1 MEYTD
6 YGLDQE
12 TGAVCDYR
20 MYDRIWQRVSP
31 ELNPYPDV
39 RGECSEVTLPETE
52 IQFPSPPA
60 EEIMPPVQEEMMPE
74 TGMQPCCM
82 GTSTRGA
89 LQSLKG
95 FMEEEL
101 AESRCCAAL
110 SRQVCSRNAARLLR
124 RMAMEKREAAR
135 RLQAAC
141 YLIEG
146 TCCTPEVP
154 LERTRFSS
162 LAEALR
168 HCYHQEACNG
178 FAYQRAAEETT
189 DTCLSSLLQELGE
202 QSYSR
207 ADAVMRMLGEVLC

>member
-1 MEYTD
+1 
-6 YGLDQE
+6 
-12 TGAVCDYR
+12 
-20 MYDRIWQRVSP
+20 
-31 ELNPYPDV
+31 
-39 RGECSEVTLPETE
+39 
-52 IQFPSPPA
+52 
-60 EEIMPPVQEEMMPE
+60 
-74 TGMQPCCM
+74 MQPCCM
-82 GTSTRGA
+82 GLDARGA
-89 LQSLKG
+89 LQALKG

-141 YLIEG
+141 YLIDG

-168 HCYHQEACNG
+168 HCYHQDACNG
-178 FAYQRAAEETT
+178 YAYQQAAESTA
-189 DTCLSSLLQELGE
+189 DPCLAALLNELSH
-202 QSYSR
+202 QSYRR
-207 ADAVMRMLGEVLC
+207 ADTVMRMLGEVLC